1 MPWRGGEA
9 EKGGPAVPAISRQL
23 LTSRVTDETHVPG
36 MRGETGM
43 DLGRVVASVCELVW
57 LWPTDIH
64 RHLRWPIFEIAAMQ
78 IHFFSVLTRLQYT

>member
-1 MPWRGGEA
+1 
-9 EKGGPAVPAISRQL
+9 
-23 LTSRVTDETHVPG
+23 
-36 MRGETGM
+36 M

-78 IHFFSVLTRLQYT
+78 IHFFSVLTRLQIHLNHYYVSISIYVC